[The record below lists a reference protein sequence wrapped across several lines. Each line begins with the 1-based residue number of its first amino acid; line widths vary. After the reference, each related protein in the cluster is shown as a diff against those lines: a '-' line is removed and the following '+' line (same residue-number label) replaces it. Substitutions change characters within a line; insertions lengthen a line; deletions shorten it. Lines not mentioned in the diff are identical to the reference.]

1 MLVWHAITIIL
12 ACAIGLT
19 VSVEAAFA
27 DMMIT
32 TGVGAFSAFM
42 SFLGIMFLALF
53 GAFNRMSRNA
63 LATRLIKTMPGKCI
77 ACNKPILPSEDHS
90 DYHIVNYYWTSHI
103 GTLSV
108 HHRPECTNVGIEFLE
123 KHSKKLDKGSMIAVH
138 RIGDRTYSYDFLV
151 DKKGFWFIVKTPEY
165 DKWHDATIAFLR
177 TYRRSPDVVLAVR
190 LGADESYRIPILV
203 STKNQHI
210 DQAAIAGKARQ
221 KAMLEAETMAD
232 RGMTVVGGNL
242 DQETTVLAQYA
253 RATFIE
259 FNAGSPVV
267 A

>member
-12 ACAIGLT
+12 ACAIGLSI
-19 VSVEAAFA
+19 SVEVAFA
-27 DMMIT
+27 DWTIT
-32 TGVGAFSAFM
+32 LMVGMFSAFV
-42 SFLGIMFLALF
+42 SIFGIMLLAAI
-53 GAFNRMSRNA
+53 GTFNRMSRNA
-63 LATRLIKTMPGKCI
+63 LAARLIKTMPGKCI
-77 ACNKPILPSEDHS
+77 ACNKPILPGEDHS

-108 HHRPECTNVGIEFLE
+108 HHRTECTDVGIEFLE
-123 KHSKKLDKGSMIAVH
+123 KHSKKLDKGSMTAVH
-138 RIGDRTYSYDFLV
+138 RIGDRTYSYDLLV

-190 LGADESYRIPILV
+190 RGVDESDRIPILV
-203 STKNQHI
+203 STTNPHI
-210 DQAAIAGKARQ
+210 NQAALAGKARQ

-232 RGMTVVGGNL
+232 RGMAVVGGNL